1 MMHLSS
7 GGWHVS
13 GPGEG
18 EKKREWIIVLHDH
31 SFAIVGSRV
40 DI

>member
-1 MMHLSS
+1 MMHQSS
-7 GGWHVS
+7 EGWRVS

-18 EKKREWIIVLHDH
+18 EQKTEWIIVIHDH
-31 SFAIVGSRV
+31 SFAVVGSRV